1 VAPKR
6 GVTFE
11 EARQLSQETK
21 EMIKEMSCSNRDLT
35 KDIAARQD
43 HILEKISESIDK
55 IGTAT
60 QTLNH
65 NSDAMLTCINEMKAD
80 RKSFQEAKRDEK
92 YMSLIKYLSTAIV
105 GALMGALAI
114 LSQWKGI

>member
-1 VAPKR
+1 
-6 GVTFE
+6 
-11 EARQLSQETK
+11 
-21 EMIKEMSCSNRDLT
+21 
-35 KDIAARQD
+35 
-43 HILEKISESIDK
+43 
-55 IGTAT
+55 
-60 QTLNH
+60 
-65 NSDAMLTCINEMKAD
+65 MKAD